1 MVLLVVRTTN
11 LLSLFV
17 EWVKLFTDKVT
28 RGGKMKKWM
37 LAICLMFINEIC
49 HATDCFDLAGRDYKI
64 DPDLLRAISWKESR
78 YRVNAIG
85 INPVTGYGSG
95 LMQVDSQHFNELA
108 RYGIKPEH
116 LTTDPCMNIYTGAY
130 YLAIAFKKWGVSW
143 EAVGAYNAG
152 FRKTERQNQ
161 RRLAYAS
168 EVYRIYTGIKSS
180 KGIRI
185 PVTKK
190 SLPEIN
196 SVQNNQSYRHCQIPV
211 MPQKRHEGH
220 TQKYHM
226 SDNADW
232 PKPREAGIHLIYT
245 R

>member
-1 MVLLVVRTTN
+1 
-11 LLSLFV
+11 
-17 EWVKLFTDKVT
+17 
-28 RGGKMKKWM
+28 M

-49 HATDCFDLAGRDYKI
+49 QATDCFDLAGRDYKI

-168 EVYRIYTGIKSS
+168 DVYRIYTGIKSS

-196 SVQNNQSYRHCQIPV
+196 SVHLTDIVRYRLCRKSG
-211 MPQKRHEGH
+211 MEGH

-226 SDNADW
+226 SDNANW
-232 PKPREAGIHLIYT
+232 PKPREAGAHLIYT

>member
-1 MVLLVVRTTN
+1 MKSVLLVG
-11 LLSLFV
+11 LL
-17 EWVKLFTDKVT
+17 
-28 RGGKMKKWM
+28 M
-37 LAICLMFINEIC
+37 LSSPVIAQ
-49 HATDCFDLAGRDYKI
+49 DCFELAGRDYKI

-152 FRKTERQNQ
+152 FKKSERQNR

-168 EVYRIYTGIKSS
+168 DVYRIYTGIKSS
-180 KGIRI
+180 KGIQI
-185 PVTKK
+185 PTTKK
-190 SLPEIN
+190 SLPQIN
-196 SVQNNQSYRHCQIPV
+196 SVQNN
-211 MPQKRHEGH
+211 
-220 TQKYHM
+220 
-226 SDNADW
+226 
-232 PKPREAGIHLIYT
+232 
-245 R
+245 

>member
-1 MVLLVVRTTN
+1 MILKINQQKLVFAWGVVLLVVRTTN

-37 LAICLMFINEIC
+37 LAICLMFINGIC
-49 HATDCFDLAGRDYKI
+49 EAADCFDLAGRDYKI

-116 LTTDPCMNIYTGAY
+116 
-130 YLAIAFKKWGVSW
+130 
-143 EAVGAYNAG
+143 
-152 FRKTERQNQ
+152 
-161 RRLAYAS
+161 
-168 EVYRIYTGIKSS
+168 
-180 KGIRI
+180 
-185 PVTKK
+185 
-190 SLPEIN
+190 
-196 SVQNNQSYRHCQIPV
+196 
-211 MPQKRHEGH
+211 
-220 TQKYHM
+220 
-226 SDNADW
+226 
-232 PKPREAGIHLIYT
+232 
-245 R
+245 

>member
-1 MVLLVVRTTN
+1 MIQMANQQKLVFAWGVVLLVVRTTN

-49 HATDCFDLAGRDYKI
+49 RATDCFDLAGRDYKI

-130 YLAIAFKKWGVSW
+130 YLAIAFKKMGRHRGRWCIQCRIQEIRTPEPETSCLRIRG
-143 EAVGAYNAG
+143 
-152 FRKTERQNQ
+152 
-161 RRLAYAS
+161 LPDL
-168 EVYRIYTGIKSS
+168 YRD
-180 KGIRI
+180 
-185 PVTKK
+185 KK
-190 SLPEIN
+190 
-196 SVQNNQSYRHCQIPV
+196 Q
-211 MPQKRHEGH
+211 
-220 TQKYHM
+220 
-226 SDNADW
+226 
-232 PKPREAGIHLIYT
+232 
-245 R
+245 

>member
-1 MVLLVVRTTN
+1 MKSVLLVG
-11 LLSLFV
+11 LL
-17 EWVKLFTDKVT
+17 
-28 RGGKMKKWM
+28 M
-37 LAICLMFINEIC
+37 LSSPVIAQ
-49 HATDCFDLAGRDYKI
+49 DCFELAGRDYKI

-152 FRKTERQNQ
+152 FRK
-161 RRLAYAS
+161 
-168 EVYRIYTGIKSS
+168 
-180 KGIRI
+180 
-185 PVTKK
+185 
-190 SLPEIN
+190 
-196 SVQNNQSYRHCQIPV
+196 
-211 MPQKRHEGH
+211 
-220 TQKYHM
+220 
-226 SDNADW
+226 
-232 PKPREAGIHLIYT
+232 
-245 R
+245 